1 MVEPRET
8 ADASDWRRDATYGY
22 TDALPRRGW
31 AWEFLRRDPDY
42 RRTWPSL
49 GNMVR
54 IENVRPNLT
63 VLTPPAEARD
73 MAHWSL
79 IFRRLAG

>member
-31 AWEFLRRDPDY
+31 AWEFLRRDQDFQQAWSE
-42 RRTWPSL
+42 TSAT
-49 GNMVR
+49 VA
-54 IENVRPNLT
+54 IETPAPNLT
-63 VLTPPAEARD
+63 VITAGTELRD
-73 MAHWSL
+73 MARWGL
-79 IFRRLAG
+79 FFR